1 MESFTI
7 KKLAEVAGVSIRTL
21 HYYDEVGLLKPQFRK
36 ENGYRFYNEE
46 SAMILQQIMFFRELG
61 FSLDEIKMI
70 ISRPDFNIP
79 EALKAHK
86 RILVKKDER
95 LRELINTVERTIRK
109 MNKKS
114 KMGIKEY
121 YRGFSEDQIEKY
133 RDEVRHRWG
142 EKVLIDSEKR
152 VIGMGQEKFMALQAE
167 GGKIFK
173 TVMENMSKGYDSK
186 LIQDL
191 IVEWRQWLENFHH
204 YSEEEVVELGR
215 AYSQHPDFIKFFQQY
230 SDELPVFLTWAI
242 EYYYMHR

>member
-21 HYYDEVGLLKPQFRK
+21 HYYDEVGLLKPKFRK

-142 EKVLIDSEKR
+142 ERVLIDSEKR

-173 TVMENMSKGYDSK
+173 TVMENMSEGYDSK

>member
-173 TVMENMSKGYDSK
+173 TVMENMSEGYDSK

-230 SDELPVFLTWAI
+230 SNELPVFLTWAI